1 MTEGSPF
8 GFSFAHPWVLL
19 FLFLLP
25 ILAILKGRFGG
36 TAGVTFSTTSAL
48 SSLGRRRRSR
58 AGALLALLTHLALAS
73 LIIALARP
81 QLGRTLTRVEA
92 SGVDIMLALDVSRSM
107 LAEDYTIGSQRANR
121 IEAVKKVTEEFIR
134 QRPNDRIGIVA
145 FAGRPYLVSPLTLD
159 HDWLIQNLDRLQ
171 IGLVEDGTAIGSAI
185 ASAANRLK
193 DKEAKSKL
201 IVLLTDGDNNAGR
214 VTPLTATEATK
225 ALGIRMYT
233 IGAGTN
239 GEVPFPFTD
248 PLAELSIEMSL
259 CNIMTSCSGRLLRSR
274 KGNISALRDTH
285 TLKDVFNE
293 IDQMEKTKV
302 NVEKT
307 ADYRDLFPMF
317 LLAGFVLLGSGG
329 SPFSNRMET
338 SPLTFSEPVWFFAL
352 AIVPVVAALYLWS
365 QRRSDALLSKVVAPR
380 LRSQLAG
387 TVSKGRRTLK
397 SAVILAVFGLIAL
410 ALARPQMGFVE
421 REVKQRGRDVIVAI
435 DTSRSMLAT
444 DVAPSRLA
452 RAKLVAQDLL
462 RLVRGDRVRVGGLCG
477 LCLPPGS
484 ADSGLQCGLHLP

>member
-19 FLFLLP
+19 FLLLLP
-25 ILAILKGRFGG
+25 VLAVLKGRVGG

-107 LAEDYTIGSQRANR
+107 LAEDYSIGSQRANR

-159 HDWLIQNLDRLQ
+159 HDWLIKNLDRLQ
-171 IGLVEDGTAIGSAI
+171 VGLVEDGTAIGSAI
-185 ASAANRLK
+185 AAAANRLK

-201 IVLLTDGDNNAGR
+201 VVLLTDGDNNAGR
-214 VTPLTATEATK
+214 VTPLTATEAAK
-225 ALGIRMYT
+225 ALGIRIYT

-248 PLAELSIEMSL
+248 PF
-259 CNIMTSCSGRLLRSR
+259 GRTVYRNVLMQYNDELLRQIASVT
-274 KGNISALRDTH
+274 KGKYFRAADMH

-302 NVEKT
+302 SVEKT
-307 ADYRDLFPMF
+307 VDYRDLFPMF
-317 LLAGFVLLGSGG
+317 LLAGLVLLGS
-329 SPFSNRMET
+329 E
-338 SPLTFSEPVWFFAL
+338 V
-352 AIVPVVAALYLWS
+352 
-365 QRRSDALLSKVVAPR
+365 LLSQTVWKR
-380 LRSQLAG
+380 L
-387 TVSKGRRTLK
+387 
-397 SAVILAVFGLIAL
+397 
-410 ALARPQMGFVE
+410 P
-421 REVKQRGRDVIVAI
+421 
-435 DTSRSMLAT
+435 
-444 DVAPSRLA
+444 
-452 RAKLVAQDLL
+452 
-462 RLVRGDRVRVGGLCG
+462 
-477 LCLPPGS
+477 
-484 ADSGLQCGLHLP
+484 